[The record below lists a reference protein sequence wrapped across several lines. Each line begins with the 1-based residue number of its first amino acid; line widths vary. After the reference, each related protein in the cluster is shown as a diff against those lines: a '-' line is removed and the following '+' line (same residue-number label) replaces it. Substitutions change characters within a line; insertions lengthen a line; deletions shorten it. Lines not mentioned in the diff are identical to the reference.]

1 MTYQQTAAL
10 LSLAMNYWDNIC
22 SKTNA
27 EETAKAWAASLAD
40 VPYSAAL
47 KAVQELSKTH
57 RFKPTVSEVREAAVK
72 YSAYNV
78 SDNWSMRLAWDRYTE
93 LGIPLPEWF
102 AAGVLQLGSAA
113 PESYKQVLFGKRTQ
127 EKISCLTATS
137 PTPSACIPHVGTPK
151 PPCAQQVT
159 PKIPTCRISGTARS
173 TTRK

>member
-78 SDNWSMRLAWDRYTE
+78 ADNWSMRLAWDRFSE
-93 LGIPLPEWF
+93 LGIPLPGWF
-102 AAGVLQLGSAA
+102 STGVRQLGSAA
-113 PESYKQVLFGKRTQ
+113 PSEYTRA
-127 EKISCLTATS
+127 LTALE
-137 PTPSACIPHVGTPK
+137 K
-151 PPCAQQVT
+151 
-159 PKIPTCRISGTARS
+159 
-173 TTRK
+173 

>member
-27 EETAKAWAASLAD
+27 EETAKAWAASLSD
-40 VPYSAAL
+40 IPYNAAL

-78 SDNWSMRLAWDRYTE
+78 ADNWSMRLAWDRYTE

-113 PESYKQVLFGKRTQ
+113 PAF
-127 EKISCLTATS
+127 
-137 PTPSACIPHVGTPK
+137 
-151 PPCAQQVT
+151 
-159 PKIPTCRISGTARS
+159 
-173 TTRK
+173 

>member
-1 MTYQQTAAL
+1 MTYQQMAAL

-27 EETAKAWAASLAD
+27 EETAKAWAASLSD
-40 VPYSAAL
+40 IPYNAAL

-78 SDNWSMRLAWDRYTE
+78 ADNWSMRLAWDRYTE

-113 PESYKQVLFGKRTQ
+113 PESYKQVLFGHRTQ
-127 EKISCLTATS
+127 EKISC
-137 PTPSACIPHVGTPK
+137 
-151 PPCAQQVT
+151 
-159 PKIPTCRISGTARS
+159 
-173 TTRK
+173 

>member
-40 VPYSAAL
+40 IPYNAAL

-57 RFKPTVSEVREAAVK
+57 RFKPTVSEVREVAVQ

-78 SDNWSMRLAWDRYTE
+78 ADNWSMRLAWDRYTE

-127 EKISCLTATS
+127 EKISC
-137 PTPSACIPHVGTPK
+137 
-151 PPCAQQVT
+151 
-159 PKIPTCRISGTARS
+159 
-173 TTRK
+173 

>member
-10 LSLAMNYWDNIC
+10 LSLTMNYWDNIC

-72 YSAYNV
+72 HSAYNV
-78 SDNWSMRLAWDRYTE
+78 ADNWSMRLAWDRYKE
-93 LGIPLPEWF
+93 LGVPLPKWF
-102 AAGVLQLGSAA
+102 SAGVVQLGDNA
-113 PESYKQVLFGKRTQ
+113 PESYKLAILGNCDR
-127 EKISCLTATS
+127 ERISC
-137 PTPSACIPHVGTPK
+137 
-151 PPCAQQVT
+151 
-159 PKIPTCRISGTARS
+159 
-173 TTRK
+173 